1 MGRNEYQEEEA
12 ARPKKKKKKS
22 HKVYAFMVLVMGI
35 AIIALAVL
43 ILFYVQ
49 KIEVEGNEY
58 CKDKE
63 IINTVQN
70 DRFSINSLYILG
82 KYALGRGGQV
92 PCLDSM
98 KVSMKTPWIVKVKV
112 KEKPI
117 VGYIYAGNE
126 YAYFDKEGMIVYK
139 GADFIEGLPCIE
151 GIETGDIS
159 LYGTIESK
167 DKSIFEEMLV
177 TSQQVKKYKIAPDKI
192 VCKDD
197 RIYLYKGTIRI
208 SLGNSVSSEQI
219 AQIPPIL
226 EKLEGKE
233 GTLHLE
239 NYSEGNTTITFN
251 AEEIQE
257 EN

>member
-1 MGRNEYQEEEA
+1 MGKNEYQEDEA

-22 HKVYAFMVLVMGI
+22 HKVYALMVLVMGI
-35 AIIALAVL
+35 AIIVLAVL

-70 DRFSINSLYILG
+70 DRFSINTLYILG
-82 KYALGRGGQV
+82 KYALGRGEQL
-92 PCLDSM
+92 PCLDDM
-98 KVSMKTPWIVKVKV
+98 KVSMKAPWIVKVTV

-126 YAYFDKEGMIVYK
+126 YAYFDKEGIIVYK
-139 GADFIEGLPCIE
+139 GPDFIEGLPCIE
-151 GIETGDIS
+151 GIDTGDIS
-159 LYGTIESK
+159 LYGMIESK

-177 TSQQVKKYKIAPDKI
+177 TTQQVKKYKLSLDKI
-192 VCKDD
+192 VCQDD
-197 RIYLYKGTIRI
+197 KIYLYKGKIRI
-208 SLGNSVSSEQI
+208 SLGSSVSSEQI
-219 AQIPPIL
+219 AQIPPIM